1 MSLKKSKVANPNDD
15 LGFGVAPV
23 SKNQRMLNQDGSF
36 NVRRIGQ
43 RIMREDTYMALITM
57 STGRFSLL
65 ILAVYI
71 CINTLFAGIYMLIG
85 IHNLAGIEGKTFLYQ
100 FAEAFF
106 FSAQTISTVGYGH
119 ISPRGLVTSITAAFE
134 SFLGLMAF
142 ALAASLLYGRFSRP
156 TAKFVFS
163 DKILVSPYKEGN
175 GLMFRMANKRR
186 SQLIELEAELIYS
199 SNTLQNGKMTRQF
212 FPLDLERK
220 KINLLTMS
228 WTIVHAMSE
237 DSPLFN
243 LTANDIKDG
252 QGEFIVLIKAFDDT
266 FSQVVYG
273 RTSYH
278 HSEIVW
284 DATFEKAFGPGGD
297 GIVELDLRK
306 IGLHTKVP
314 QTMMESIY
322 ANKAE

>member
-1 MSLKKSKVANPNDD
+1 M
-15 LGFGVAPV
+15 
-23 SKNQRMLNQDGSF
+23 
-36 NVRRIGQ
+36 
-43 RIMREDTYMALITM
+43 
-57 STGRFSLL
+57 
-65 ILAVYI
+65 
-71 CINTLFAGIYMLIG
+71 GIE
-85 IHNLAGIEGKTFLYQ
+85 NLAGIEGKTWMHQ

-142 ALAASLLYGRFSRP
+142 AIAASLLYGRFSRP

-163 DKILVSPYKEGN
+163 DKILVSPYKDGL

-199 SNTLQNGKMTRQF
+199 TNNLQNDKMTRQF
-212 FPLDLERK
+212 FPLELERK

-228 WTIVHAMSE
+228 WTVVHPMDES
-237 DSPLFN
+237 SPLHN
-243 LTANDIKDG
+243 LTPDDVKTG

-266 FSQVVYG
+266 FSQVVYS

-284 DATFEKAFGPGGD
+284 HAKFEKAFGPGHD

-306 IGLHTKVP
+306 IGHHNIL
-314 QTMMESIY
+314 
-322 ANKAE
+322 